1 MPAISSQR
9 TQLLKKVE
17 LMLGAQMVDV
27 ELDIEHYNLALDTAI
42 MKLRQRSDGSQVEK
56 DIFLN
61 VTKDVCE
68 YTLPEEVQEV
78 RRLYRRGVGAYTQGG
93 VNFDPVDAAFYNIYL
108 LQPNRSG
115 GLATWDMYNQYL
127 ETTER
132 VFASQ
137 FNFTWDVNSHKLT
150 LIKNPSADEQVVVRV
165 FSRKSEDDLIN
176 DPYTGMW
183 LFSYATAMA
192 KFILGEA
199 RDKFPSGFPGPNGS
213 VVLNG
218 GTLKT
223 EAAAAMEKLEAELST
238 MVTSSDGYG
247 FIVG

>member
-78 RRLYRRGVGAYTQGG
+78 RR
-93 VNFDPVDAAFYNIYL
+93 PI
-108 LQPNRSG
+108 S
-115 GLATWDMYNQYL
+115 
-127 ETTER
+127 
-132 VFASQ
+132 
-137 FNFTWDVNSHKLT
+137 
-150 LIKNPSADEQVVVRV
+150 
-165 FSRKSEDDLIN
+165 
-176 DPYTGMW
+176 
-183 LFSYATAMA
+183 
-192 KFILGEA
+192 
-199 RDKFPSGFPGPNGS
+199 
-213 VVLNG
+213 
-218 GTLKT
+218 
-223 EAAAAMEKLEAELST
+223 
-238 MVTSSDGYG
+238 
-247 FIVG
+247 